1 MASSMRAKRAWEEP
15 EPSEEA
21 VAFEKAVAALAESIA
36 KPHQVPGS
44 TPEDPTDHKR
54 WLEQQFAAI
63 QAGRT
68 QPEPRFTEPADHSEP
83 IAGQE
88 EAQFTTQTDTTTMG
102 RLGEAAHEAKRH
114 VLIGLSRTNYLC
126 RAGYAWCTAKAR
138 VVTQTSREILATHF
152 PAMTSR
158 SAALLK
164 ECKQTLAR
172 ASSWS
177 KEKAETLAPP
187 LYAQIT
193 SIGNQ
198 TWSRVKD
205 TNSRQRLIA
214 GALLLSVGGLLI
226 VGSLI
231 LRAIPVADP
240 DPAGPIA
247 WGFEAADEPFDHR
260 MVFTLAGTPQA
271 VRINGLL
278 IRAVNISDQPLTS
291 VEGVIRPDTQHPD
304 LKLILDVDPSTQHDP
319 KEVDIDITSSIKADT
334 IPPQAPFHLI
344 YAFPGDG
351 LSVEEFI
358 DTYGGLTLNVRYEV
372 DGKQRTVIQYLSPEM
387 LRDQLYDIGAA
398 GS

>member
-1 MASSMRAKRAWEEP
+1 MASPMRAKRAWEEP

-44 TPEDPTDHKR
+44 TPEDLTDHKH

-68 QPEPRFTEPADHSEP
+68 QHEPQLTEHADHAEP
-83 IAGQE
+83 VTGQE
-88 EAQFTTQTDTTTMG
+88 DAQLKAKPDTTTIG
-102 RLGEAAHEAKRH
+102 RLDEAAHEAKRLA
-114 VLIGLSRTNYLC
+114 LIGLSRTNDLF

-138 VVTQTSREILATHF
+138 LVTQTSSEILATHF
-152 PAMTSR
+152 PAMTTR
-158 SAALLK
+158 TAALVK
-164 ECKQTLAR
+164 ECKQTFSR

-177 KEKAETLAPP
+177 KDKAEALAPS

-205 TNSRQRLIA
+205 ANSRQRVIA

-231 LRAIPVADP
+231 LRAIPVTDP

-247 WGFEAADEPFDHR
+247 WGFEAADEPLDHR
-260 MVFTLAGTPQA
+260 MVFTLSGTPQA
-271 VRINGLL
+271 IRINGLL
-278 IRAVNISDQPLTS
+278 ICAVNISDQPLTS
-291 VEGVIRPDTQHPD
+291 VKGVIRSDTQHPD
-304 LKLILDVDPSTQHDP
+304 LKLILEVDPSTQHDP

-334 IPPQAPFHLI
+334 IPAQAPFHLI
-344 YAFPGDG
+344 YAFPEDG

-358 DTYGGLTLNVRYEV
+358 DTYGGLTLNVRFEV
-372 DGKQRTVIQYLSPEM
+372 DGKQRAVIQYLSPET
-387 LRDQLYDIGAA
+387 LRAQLDDIGAA